1 MSARVAVCVPAFDVM
16 HYLGATIDS
25 VMSQT
30 LTDWELVIV
39 DDASNDETAEIAEK
53 YAALD
58 ERITVL
64 HNERN
69 LGAAANWNRAV
80 AATTATLVKVLCG
93 DDLLYPNCLE
103 TQVVAFEND
112 TTGRLVMAASKRDI
126 IGVDGQLIVA
136 SRGLAGLAGTVSGP
150 EALQRCARAGT
161 NIFGE
166 PSQVLLRRTALEEAG
181 GFDPRWRYMLDVE
194 CYRRILRHGDL
205 AAIPETLGA
214 FRYRPDGW
222 SARLAHQQAK
232 EARALLRELRA
243 ESGGAIGPL
252 DIALGSARAGCWQLA
267 RRVVLARIGRA
278 ERRATRA

>member
-1 MSARVAVCVPAFDVM
+1 
-16 HYLGATIDS
+16 
-25 VMSQT
+25 
-30 LTDWELVIV
+30 
-39 DDASNDETAEIAEK
+39 
-53 YAALD
+53 
-58 ERITVL
+58 
-64 HNERN
+64 
-69 LGAAANWNRAV
+69 
-80 AATTATLVKVLCG
+80 
-93 DDLLYPNCLE
+93 
-103 TQVVAFEND
+103 
-112 TTGRLVMAASKRDI
+112 MAASKRDI

-166 PSQVLLRRTALEEAG
+166 PTQVLLRRTALEEAG